1 MSEDIPEQLPSY
13 KTVTEVFDWG
23 PAISKVII
31 KWPEEIESEM
41 VDKNTFKVYARRI
54 LSDGALSPSA
64 AFKKKDVKISLGS
77 TSKADNDLQGYRE
90 ITNVYV
96 SDENGNKKENDHF
109 IVIEMS
115 VHPKNNLSAAL
126 NFDLNTFFN
135 NFVTPRYTIIQVNP
149 IKNQKNNIIENYTGN
164 IRPIVDKFNFSHKSI
179 KGVSIGYASYEPS
192 DDKNHPLIIWLH
204 GMGEGGS
211 DNPSLP
217 IMGNKAN
224 MFADESLQKYF
235 DGAYVLAPQAPTF
248 WMHGYKYFGDGTSIY
263 EKILMEL
270 IKFYIGKHSNIDK
283 SRIYV
288 GGDSNG
294 GYMTMIL
301 LRDFPDFFAAGFP
314 VCESLKNDLISD
326 TDIQNIGKTPL
337 WFVSAKTDTTVPP
350 KDYVIPTVERLRK
363 IGANVHFS
371 FFDDVHDTSG
381 IYNKE
386 DGKPYEYYGHWSWI
400 YVYNDLCE
408 EVINDKNVKLM
419 EWLASQK
426 RIVNI

>member
-90 ITNVYV
+90 ITNIYV
-96 SDENGNKKENDHF
+96 SDGDGHKKKNGHF

-149 IKNQKNNIIENYTGN
+149 IKSQKNNIIENYTGN

-248 WMHGYKYFGDGTSIY
+248 WMHGYKHFGDGTSIY
-263 EKILMEL
+263 EKTLMEL

-314 VCESLKNDLISD
+314 VCESLKNDLISE

-381 IYNKE
+381 LYNKE

-408 EVINDKNVKLM
+408 EIINDKKVKLM

-426 RIVNI
+426 KNVNI

>member
-77 TSKADNDLQGYRE
+77 TSKTDNDLQGYRE
-90 ITNVYV
+90 ITNIYV
-96 SDENGNKKENDHF
+96 SDGHGHKKKNGHF

-149 IKNQKNNIIENYTGN
+149 IKSQKNNIIENYTGN

-192 DDKNHPLIIWLH
+192 DDKKHPLIIWLH

-217 IMGNKAN
+217 IMANKAN

-248 WMHGYKYFGDGTSIY
+248 WMHGYKHFGDGTSIY
-263 EKILMEL
+263 EKTLMEL

-314 VCESLKNDLISD
+314 VCESLKNDLISE

-371 FFDDVHDTSG
+371 FFDDVHD
-381 IYNKE
+381 
-386 DGKPYEYYGHWSWI
+386 
-400 YVYNDLCE
+400 
-408 EVINDKNVKLM
+408 
-419 EWLASQK
+419 
-426 RIVNI
+426 